1 MVNRCMR
8 LSIGQ
13 PVFTKLNSSILPLWE
28 QLNAYHPTKT
38 SYFKTHYERMTFE
51 DRRSSFHKLPRTVQV
66 RLDRAIDTATGK
78 YDGYCVISLSAEK
91 KGEVESLFV
100 DKAYRPAGI
109 GTAPVTRWLAVINS
123 LVASGNGYVWLTA
136 TRPRG
141 CFTGSSGFTRE

>member
-100 DKAYRPAGI
+100 DKAYSR
-109 GTAPVTRWLAVINS
+109 LA
-123 LVASGNGYVWLTA
+123 LVLL
-136 TRPRG
+136 R
-141 CFTGSSGFTRE
+141 